1 MSDEPMQVIAVV
13 NGPGEV
19 AAWLYPFAD
28 ALRSRY
34 PEVRLRAA
42 LLPCVFASGQETTVL
57 DGMPGIDAVCTPRAT
72 LRWIT
77 RGATPPG
84 FERAGRGCIVHF
96 GGELMLS
103 ILLARRLRQP
113 IVVYEEQ
120 RVRWST
126 LLNKVCVVNDRV
138 AGVNGNQKVRAVGN
152 LMVDAARLRV
162 PLRRTPN
169 GGPHSVALF
178 PGSRKYFVRQVLPF
192 LLRVAAQVDR
202 SVPGTTWVLS
212 KSDFITHEELGSL
225 VGAGAGAGAGSNH
238 RVLEGDTA
246 QWEDSQLRDVLLSSA
261 GVRVRVASPAAAMAV
276 ADLAITIPGT
286 STAELAALGIPM
298 ILALPT
304 YRLHTLPL
312 PGLAGHLGGIPVLGP
327 AIKEAVARTYIRT
340 RRFWAHPNRL
350 ADERIVPELVGRISA
365 ADVATEVTAS
375 LRANGNGAMAQRL
388 RLVMGEPGAAL
399 RLVDEVLATMRS

>member
-1 MSDEPMQVIAVV
+1 MNNTAIQVVAVV

-19 AAWLYPFAD
+19 AAWLYPFAE
-28 ALRSRY
+28 ALRSHHAN
-34 PEVRLRAA
+34 VRLRAA
-42 LLPCVFASGQETTVL
+42 LLPCVFASGQESAVL

-72 LRWIT
+72 LRWIA
-77 RGATPPG
+77 RGDVPAG
-84 FERAGRGCIVHF
+84 FESGGRGCVVHF
-96 GGELMLS
+96 GGELLLS
-103 ILLARRLRQP
+103 IALARRLHQP

-126 LLNKVCVVNDRV
+126 LLDKVCVVNERV
-138 AGVNGNQKVRAVGN
+138 GGVNGNHKVRAIGN

-162 PLRRTPN
+162 PRRHTPN
-169 GGPHSVALF
+169 GGPRSVALF
-178 PGSRKYFVRQVLPF
+178 PGSRQYFVREILPF
-192 LLRVAAQVDR
+192 LLRVAAQVER
-202 SVPGTTWVLS
+202 TLPGTCWVLS
-212 KSDFITHEELGSL
+212 KSDFITHDELANL
-225 VGAGAGAGAGSNH
+225 VAGSNH

-246 QWEDSQLRDVLLSSA
+246 QWEDLTSREVLVSSA
-261 GVRVRVASPAAAMAV
+261 GVRVRVASPAEAMAD

-350 ADERIVPELVGRISA
+350 AAERIVPELVGPISA
-365 ADVATEVTAS
+365 SDVATEVTAS
-375 LRANGNGAMAQRL
+375 LRANGNGDMAKRL

-399 RLVDEVLATMRS
+399 RLVDEVLATLRS